1 MSTRLLLVAG
11 LVVAGGGSL
20 ALAQGGPGTD
30 RDGDALPEGALAR
43 MGTLGFR
50 GVAAPLAFSPDG
62 KVLASGATSWR
73 SERVILWEAATGR
86 PLRRLRPDRF
96 FGPTALSFTPDGKW
110 LALSSDYEQS
120 LVVD

>member
-1 MSTRLLLVAG
+1 MSARLLLVAG
-11 LVVAGGGSL
+11 LVVAVGSL
-20 ALAQGGPGTD
+20 ALAQGQPATD
-30 RDGDALPEGALAR
+30 RHGDALPEGAFAR

-110 LALSSDYEQS
+110 LAL
-120 LVVD
+120 